1 MSETKHAGGDSLAR
15 AASKK
20 LLIIDDHARV
30 RTAIAAIAAALGLDT
45 REVGEP
51 QLATETFIDFRPDA
65 VLLDMVMPE
74 HDGLDI
80 FAEMLLT
87 GFPARFILMSEFS
100 DAYLRL
106 ARGVAAFHGAEQPAA
121 LRKPLRRDQVAVV
134 LRTTLG
140 INNETPA

>member
-1 MSETKHAGGDSLAR
+1 MSETKHAGGDSLLGAM
-15 AASKK
+15 SKK
-20 LLIIDDHARV
+20 LLVVDDHAGV
-30 RTAIAAIAAALGLDT
+30 RSVLATIAGAMGLDT
-45 REVGEP
+45 RVVGEP
-51 QLATETFIDFRPDA
+51 QLATETFINFRPDA
-65 VLLDMVMPE
+65 VLLDMIMPE
-74 HDGLDI
+74 HDGIDI